1 MELTVAK
8 GMLAKLFARFAPIG
22 ALQGGGVTRLAYTQA
37 EDGMHEVFRHA
48 ARELGFRVWAD
59 CAGNSY
65 AANFPDNIEGYTL
78 IGSHLDSVIEG
89 GEYDG
94 VAGVLAGL
102 LVLCELRARGCGA
115 PVAVAAFRCEE
126 SSNFRLC
133 TVGSGL
139 VTGTLEESALRGAV
153 GRDGVPLLER
163 LRKYGYDEK
172 TARLTGYARYL
183 EVHIEQGRVLQERG
197 CAVGIVSAI
206 AAPHRYVLTLSGMAE
221 HSGATPMALRR
232 DSLCAAAE
240 IILAVERAG
249 RDEAVC
255 DSVATVGAIENRP
268 NVMNAVPGTTTLQ
281 LDLRGIDEI
290 SVARAEASIRRDAE
304 EICARRRIECEWKTA
319 DIKHPVL
326 LDANL
331 QKQLCAA
338 AEAEGL
344 SHTVLPSGAGHD
356 AMSFAELCPTGMVFI
371 PCRDGVSHNIHEHTE
386 LSQIED
392 GARMLLRL
400 VMDTAKVGNKA
411 DAAQNRP

>member
-1 MELTVAK
+1 MELTVTK
-8 GMLAKLFARFAPIG
+8 GLLAELFARFAPIG
-22 ALQGGGVTRLAYTQA
+22 ALPDGGVTRLAYTQT
-37 EDGMHEVFRHA
+37 EDEMHETFRAA
-48 ARELGFRVWAD
+48 ARELGFRVWTD

-65 AANFPDNIEGYTL
+65 AANFPENTEGYTL

-102 LVLCELRARGCGA
+102 LVLCELHARHCNA

-139 VTGTLEESALRGAV
+139 VTDTLDADALRGAV

-163 LRKYGYDEK
+163 LRAYGYDAS
-172 TARLTGYARYL
+172 TTRLRGCARYL
-183 EVHIEQGRVLQERG
+183 ELHIEQGRVLEERG

-206 AAPHRYVLTLSGMAE
+206 AAPHRYVLTLRGMAE
-221 HSGATPMALRR
+221 HSGATPMGLRR

-240 IILAVERAG
+240 VILAVERAG
-249 RDEAVC
+249 QAESVH
-255 DSVATVGAIENRP
+255 DSVATAGAVENRP

-281 LDLRGIDEI
+281 LDLRGVDEE
-290 SVARAEASIRRDAE
+290 SVARMEEAIRRDVDA
-304 EICARRRIECEWKTA
+304 ICARRRIDCEWKTA
-319 DIKHPVL
+319 DVKHPVL
-326 LDANL
+326 LDAAL
-331 QKQLCAA
+331 QKKLCAA

-344 SHTVLPSGAGHD
+344 THMVLPSGAGHD
-356 AMSFAELCPTGMVFI
+356 AMSFAALCPTGMVFI

-392 GARMLLRL
+392 GTRVLLRL
-400 VMDTAKVGNKA
+400 LTEEA
-411 DAAQNRP
+411 